1 MASAL
6 AEDLVFM
13 HSNFRLLSRH
23 HEEYINVAT
32 KMWDITGDSWNAS
45 DTHGGV
51 AILENATFTL
61 DEPDFEAIVIGNDSW
76 SVTISEIKFQ
86 SEAFDLENDDEGFI

>member
-1 MASAL
+1 MAPVH
-6 AEDLVFM
+6 AEDLVYV
-13 HSNFRLLSRH
+13 HSNLQLFSRR

-61 DEPDFEAIVIGNDSW
+61 DEPHFEAIVIGNDSW
-76 SVTISEIKFQ
+76 SVTISESKFQ
-86 SEAFDLENDDEGFI
+86 SEAIDLENDDESFI